1 MKKETIVYINGQ
13 FLPESQARISP
24 FDHGLLYGDGI
35 YETLRACDQFV
46 FRLDQ
51 HLDRLF
57 RSARAIHLAI
67 PATREELKKAV
78 AEVVRLNAYKE
89 SLVRIVIT
97 AGIGAG
103 MGFRRT
109 IKTPPTVLVIEVDR
123 QSLGPLTKSDKEEKG
138 LRAII
143 ACARSIPPG
152 CGVEARV
159 KHNNYLNHIMV
170 DLEADTAGVDVA
182 ISLDMNG
189 FVTECSGA
197 NIYVAREGRIET
209 PPGYVGILEGITRQA
224 IIDIARSEG
233 IQASERMLTPY
244 DIYTSDE
251 VFATST
257 LKGVVSIV
265 EVDSRTIGEGKPG
278 PIADRMRAIY
288 DQMLRKEKHESCTSN
303 NPTSSMNVRR

>member
-1 MKKETIVYINGQ
+1 MTKETIVYINGQ

-35 YETLRACDQFV
+35 YETLRTHEEFI
-46 FRLDQ
+46 FRMDQ
-51 HLDRLF
+51 HLDRLY
-57 RSARAIHLAI
+57 RSAKAIHIAI
-67 PATREELKKAV
+67 PATRDELKKAV

-109 IKTPPTVLVIEVDR
+109 IKTPPTVLVIQVDR
-123 QSLGPLTKSDKEEKG
+123 QSLGAMTKSDREEKG

-152 CGVEARV
+152 CGVEPRV

-170 DLEADTAGVDVA
+170 DLEAETAGVDVA

-197 NIYVAREGRIET
+197 NIFIARESQVET
-209 PPGYVGILEGITRQA
+209 PPGYIGILEGITRQA
-224 IIDIARSEG
+224 VIDIARIEG
-233 IQASERMLTPY
+233 IQIAEKTLTPY
-244 DIYTSDE
+244 DIYTADE
-251 VFATST
+251 VFLTST

-265 EVDSRTIGEGKPG
+265 EVDSRRIGEGRPG
-278 PIADRMRAIY
+278 PIAKRIRTAY
-288 DQMLRKEKHESCTSN
+288 DQMLRKEREVHQD
-303 NPTSSMNVRR
+303 RRT